1 MKLETCFKIVL
12 FFFFGTGYL
21 GAMHYSQ
28 KARQFP
34 QLIALITL
42 ILLALSFLGDLYRW
56 LRERESLLT
65 GGRIPAT
72 EENGIRR
79 LRFYK
84 AWLIIIVA
92 MGVGMLGGFFF
103 STLFLLAGFP
113 LLLGDGKGR
122 RLVWDLSLA
131 VIVTACIYLI
141 FQYVMGVPLL
151 TGLLINL

>member
-12 FFFFGTGYL
+12 FFLFGIGYVA
-21 GAMHYSQ
+21 AMHYSQ
-28 KARQFP
+28 KASRFP

-56 LRERESLLT
+56 LRERESRLT
-65 GGRIPAT
+65 GGSIPAT
-72 EENGIRR
+72 EDHGTRR

-84 AWLIIIVA
+84 AWLIILIA
-92 MGVGMLGGFFF
+92 MGAGVLGGFLF
-103 STLFLLAGFP
+103 STLSLLAGFP
-113 LLLGDGKGR
+113 LLLSDGKGR

-151 TGLLINL
+151 TGLFINL

>member
-1 MKLETCFKIVL
+1 M
-12 FFFFGTGYL
+12 FGIGYL

-42 ILLALSFLGDLYRW
+42 ILLALSFLGDLYRR

-65 GGRIPAT
+65 GASIPAT
-72 EENGIRR
+72 EDNGIRR

-151 TGLLINL
+151 TGLFINL